1 MIEKVLVIPD
11 IHLKPNMIIL
21 AESIMQD
28 KNEQIDAA
36 VFLGDIPDDWDQQGN
51 LTLYN
56 ETFYALQRR
65 LIEKYPCYYCLG
77 NHEASY
83 IWNKQES
90 GKSSVAG
97 LCVWSWISDLRR
109 KLGDSM
115 GFAFKINNVI
125 FSHAGI
131 TSAFAD
137 RLFLGG
143 NRTDDELI
151 NRINESGADI
161 LWRDDG
167 PLWVRPD
174 SALFEP
180 YSLKYLQ
187 VVGHTP
193 IAQPLLVKDR
203 FLLCDTFSTYCDGR
217 NIGSC
222 EFIIVNTFDQTWS
235 TIRAEDI
242 KI

>member
-1 MIEKVLVIPD
+1 MEERVLVIPD
-11 IHLKPNMIIL
+11 IHLKPDIIVA

-28 KNEQIDAA
+28 KNEKIDAA

-51 LTLYN
+51 LALYN

-65 LIEKYPCYYCLG
+65 FVEKYPCYYVLG

-83 IWNKQES
+83 MWNKDES

-109 KLGDSM
+109 KLGENM
-115 GFAFKINNVI
+115 GFAFKINAVL

-131 TSAFAD
+131 TSAFVD
-137 RLFLGG
+137 RLFPGE
-143 NRTDDELI
+143 NRTDDEMI
-151 NRINESGADI
+151 RKINESGAD
-161 LWRDDG
+161 LWRDDT

-174 SALFEP
+174 SMLFEP
-180 YSLKYLQ
+180 YSLQYLQ

-193 IAQPLLVKDR
+193 VTKPILVKER
-203 FLLCDTFSTYCDGR
+203 FLLCDTFSTYSDGR

-222 EFIIVNTFDQTWS
+222 EFIIVNTVDQTWT
-235 TIRAEDI
+235 TIRAEDV
-242 KI
+242 KV